1 MFGFVVLMLEVVSK
15 VSMGLGGML
24 GVWMWYVIVE
34 EKV

>member
-1 MFGFVVLMLEVVSK
+1 MLEVVSK

-34 EKV
+34 ERV